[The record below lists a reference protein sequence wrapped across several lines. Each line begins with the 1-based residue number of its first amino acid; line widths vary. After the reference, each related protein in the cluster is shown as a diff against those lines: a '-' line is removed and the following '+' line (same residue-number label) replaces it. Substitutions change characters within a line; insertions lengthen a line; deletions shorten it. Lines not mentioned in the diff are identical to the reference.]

1 MPHPGLNVATNP
13 NFDGKLSGNNKFNYN
28 NNLVRLNIN
37 IYYNLDIEPDFK
49 QNLLTL
55 IPMLLKPDKLILKE
69 IGGQKIKAKE
79 LVQYFKAYI
88 KLFTGAE
95 LPEPKSMLVV
105 SFDNYLQE
113 LSKKKIMINLL

>member
-1 MPHPGLNVATNP
+1 
-13 NFDGKLSGNNKFNYN
+13 
-28 NNLVRLNIN
+28 
-37 IYYNLDIEPDFK
+37 
-49 QNLLTL
+49 
-55 IPMLLKPDKLILKE
+55 MLLKPNKLILKE

-105 SFDNYLQE
+105 SFDKYL
-113 LSKKKIMINLL
+113 